1 MGLFDRF
8 KKTQQHHAAGTV
20 NIMYELLFGDNTAL
34 YQMNQ
39 SQNGEY
45 PWNILFAEKKIADEL
60 QKIID
65 DDQLETRIKMLAYS
79 QLRSAGIAID
89 KKELLAVIV
98 EVGLEQGNDVLASFK
113 DGRAR
118 YINQSGRIIIWE
130 APDNISDKL
139 VKKLFEQ
146 SMEIVSKI
154 GPWDKQR
161 LSPPRQGNARISFI
175 LSDGLY
181 FGEGAINT
189 LFNDPLAAPA
199 LQTATE
205 LMQFLISK
213 DTAVKAS

>member
-8 KKTQQHHAAGTV
+8 KKTQQQYAANTV
-20 NIMYELLFGDNTAL
+20 NVMYELLFGDNTGL

-39 SQNGEY
+39 SQGGIY
-45 PWNILFAEKKIADEL
+45 PWNILFAEKINAAAL

-65 DDQLETRIKMLAYS
+65 DEQLETRIKMLAYH
-79 QLRSAGIAID
+79 QLRSAGISIET
-89 KKELLAVIV
+89 KELLAVIV

-118 YINQSGRIIIWE
+118 YMNQSGRMIIWE
-130 APDNISDKL
+130 TPDSISDTL
-139 VKKLFEQ
+139 IKKLFEQ
-146 SMEIVSKI
+146 SMEIVHKI

-161 LSPPRQGNARISFI
+161 LPPPPQGNARISFI

-181 FGEGAINT
+181 FGEAPINT
-189 LFNDPLAAPA
+189 LFNDALAAPA

-205 LMQFLISK
+205 LMQYLISK
-213 DTAVKAS
+213 DTAIKAP